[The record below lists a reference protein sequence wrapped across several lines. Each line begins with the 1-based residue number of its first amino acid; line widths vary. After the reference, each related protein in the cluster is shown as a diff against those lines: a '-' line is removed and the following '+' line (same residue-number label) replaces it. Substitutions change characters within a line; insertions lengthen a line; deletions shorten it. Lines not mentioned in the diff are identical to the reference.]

1 MPILLCCMETSHKET
16 NLETAILFEFWSEL
30 ISTQE
35 VFCVTVKSEDYFSN
49 TILKNGIANTFCK
62 VLLTTAKILPNEIS

>member
-1 MPILLCCMETSHKET
+1 METSHKET
-16 NLETAILFEFWSEL
+16 NLETAILFEFSSEL

-35 VFCVTVKSEDYFSN
+35 VFCVTVKSEDYLSN
-49 TILKNGIANTFCK
+49 TILKNGIVNTFCK